1 MAFPA
6 RPPWRRLIKIA
17 KIIEQSPGAPKS
29 WTQRAYR
36 NLIYFNEVDNGG
48 HFAAGEQPELFSAEL
63 RAAGCWVSRFE
74 KSTAPACAPPLHKTS
89 RREP

>member
-48 HFAAGEQPELFSAEL
+48 RFAAGEQPELFSAER
-63 RAAGCWVSRFE
+63 RAAFRLLGQSI
-74 KSTAPACAPPLHKTS
+74 
-89 RREP
+89 